1 MQKALVR
8 RWCIMHHRHM
18 RTHSEIATAA
28 GAERLE
34 RVTGASIHTCRSW
47 MRRGR
52 ITPEHWA
59 ALAKDGI
66 ATLEELAQAAAINPR
81 KAPVQAAA

>member
-1 MQKALVR
+1 
-8 RWCIMHHRHM
+8 MHHSLM
-18 RTHSEIATAA
+18 RTHSEIATSA

-34 RVTGASIHTCRSW
+34 RATGASIHTCRSW

-59 ALAKDGI
+59 ALAKDGV
-66 ATLEELAQAAAINPR
+66 ATLEELAEAAAANPRKTPIPGEQAAA
-81 KAPVQAAA
+81 A